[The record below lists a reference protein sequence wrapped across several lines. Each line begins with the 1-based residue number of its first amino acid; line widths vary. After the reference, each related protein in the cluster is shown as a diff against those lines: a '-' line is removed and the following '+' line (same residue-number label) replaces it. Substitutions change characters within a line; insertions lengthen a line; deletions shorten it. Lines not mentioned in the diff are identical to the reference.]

1 MMRVDVDFPRPLDK
15 AAKLRFMLAVATLAK
30 CRRVRFVRGDRG
42 VAILG
47 EALSARST
55 ELALKEHGF
64 EPESVKSSLDPDEDM
79 RADDPPGVM
88 NGPEQVRAIGR

>member
-1 MMRVDVDFPRPLDK
+1 MRVDVDFAMPLDK
-15 AAKLRFMLAVATLAK
+15 PAKLRFMLAVATLAK

-42 VAILG
+42 AASLG
-47 EALSARST
+47 DALSARSAD
-55 ELALKEHGF
+55 LALNDHGF

-79 RADDPPGVM
+79 RADDPPEVM